1 MDWFSWLSKTHLDP
15 PFIHE
20 YAIAFSHNLL
30 EEDDISYFNHEFLQ
44 SMGISIAKHR
54 LEILKL
60 ARKSSGLHPMARL
73 IATVKKTKRTLAQHV
88 HTWLHRNDSALV
100 MVKKRSYSSRWKG
113 ALVKRSNRLVM
124 SKQGSGT
131 LLISNGYRPV
141 VRAAGAKVNSF
152 SGSLLYDHRQ
162 DEESKEHDIKYRDNV
177 YSDDEVNGRD
187 DGDGDEYWAGC
198 VVEEIKWDAMLRPTL
213 ATGRGA
219 LESDPTMCLDYPY
232 DHDGGDWGPS
242 LPIYQPL
249 RMRTIDFN

>member
-20 YAIAFSHNLL
+20 YAVAFSHNQL

-73 IATVKKTKRTLAQHV
+73 IATVKKTKRALAQHV

-100 MVKKRSYSSRWKG
+100 LVKKRSYSSRWKG

-141 VRAAGAKVNSF
+141 VRAGSAKVNSF
-152 SGSLLYDHRQ
+152 SGSLVYDHRH
-162 DEESKEHDIKYRDNV
+162 DESKEDDGKYRDNV
-177 YSDDEVNGRD
+177 YSDDEVNGGYG
-187 DGDGDEYWAGC
+187 DGDGGSDGGDEYWAGC
-198 VVEEIKWDAMLRPTL
+198 GGVDQEIKWDAMFQNLKPT
-213 ATGRGA
+213 
-219 LESDPTMCLDYPY
+219 
-232 DHDGGDWGPS
+232 
-242 LPIYQPL
+242 
-249 RMRTIDFN
+249 